1 MFFFDQ
7 IDRTFSSNHIWLDNR
22 FKMGMGMTMFQV
34 KSGFQGNECK
44 KNTVVHISF
53 SSYNVCIR
61 PEAGFCCVQY
71 QVCSDPGSFTIAA
84 GATDAAADPLVFEA
98 AQDTS
103 CTSDYIDIAGKLF
116 LTASSAH
123 AVLNIALLF
132 FLFWLL
138 SL

>member
-1 MFFFDQ
+1 M
-7 IDRTFSSNHIWLDNR
+7 SVS
-22 FKMGMGMTMFQV
+22 
-34 KSGFQGNECK
+34 K

-84 GATDAAADPLVFEA
+84 GATEIADPLVFKA

-103 CTSDYIDIAGKLF
+103 CTSDYIDIAGKLEQR
-116 LTASSAH
+116 
-123 AVLNIALLF
+123 VLNRWSKLSEQKSRF
-132 FLFWLL
+132 FSKVKIKLRLGAQSVTLL
-138 SL
+138 STLRDPTQFRQHQYACNAMFE

>member
-1 MFFFDQ
+1 M
-7 IDRTFSSNHIWLDNR
+7 SVS
-22 FKMGMGMTMFQV
+22 
-34 KSGFQGNECK
+34 K

-84 GATDAAADPLVFEA
+84 GATEIADPLVFKA

-103 CTSDYIDIAGKLF
+103 CTSDYIDIAGKLESLVF
-116 LTASSAH
+116 YSVGTLKNQR
-123 AVLNIALLF
+123 LPK
-132 FLFWLL
+132 L
-138 SL
+138 SLKWLALEHHHPILKFKTLLHI

>member
-1 MFFFDQ
+1 MKMFE
-7 IDRTFSSNHIWLDNR
+7 
-22 FKMGMGMTMFQV
+22 V
-34 KSGFQGNECK
+34 KSGYKVNECIK

-84 GATDAAADPLVFEA
+84 GATEIADPLVFKA

-103 CTSDYIDIAGKLF
+103 CTSDYIDIAGKLQST
-116 LTASSAH
+116 LL
-123 AVLNIALLF
+123 VLIDF
-132 FLFWLL
+132 CPV
-138 SL
+138 

>member
-1 MFFFDQ
+1 MKMFE
-7 IDRTFSSNHIWLDNR
+7 
-22 FKMGMGMTMFQV
+22 V
-34 KSGFQGNECK
+34 KSGYKVNECIK

-84 GATDAAADPLVFEA
+84 GATEIADPLVFKA

-103 CTSDYIDIAGKLF
+103 CTSDYIDIAGKLESLVF
-116 LTASSAH
+116 YSVGTLKNQRPSK
-123 AVLNIALLF
+123 
-132 FLFWLL
+132 L
-138 SL
+138 SLKWLKGMYL